1 MSSSFDHVV
10 QGAVLQVLMQNELRS
25 IMVLRSTYDTNH
37 SPPMPM
43 TNDSI
48 YYTIIILS
56 RHIISYYNPHPT
68 AQALRNEKSDSPW
81 HSSKEHGRPFRR
93 FWFHNRRQHR
103 TGATVIV
110 TCQQQW
116 MWLSSCWVCCLPLNS
131 RYLIRRLITIFCVCA
146 HLPLQLRKINEAC
159 FPVTYK
165 PSFYED
171 MAKKQDE
178 NLCKFAY
185 FNGFAIGAICTR
197 IEPIQD
203 W

>member
-1 MSSSFDHVV
+1 MSSSSDHVV
-10 QGAVLQVLMQNELRS
+10 QCCVAGADAKWVTKYYD
-25 IMVLRSTYDTNH
+25 STYLRYEPFTTNA
-37 SPPMPM
+37 
-43 TNDSI
+43 NDKWQYDI

-159 FPVTYK
+159 FPGTYK